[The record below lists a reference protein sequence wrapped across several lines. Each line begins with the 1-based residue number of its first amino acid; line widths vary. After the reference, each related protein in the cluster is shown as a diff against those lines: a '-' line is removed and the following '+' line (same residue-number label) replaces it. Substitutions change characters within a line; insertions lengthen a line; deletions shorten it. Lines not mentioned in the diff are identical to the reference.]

1 MMSTKNVLLC
11 VTQIVHRVTCALI
24 VLVHVSLS
32 IAAVPGQQVVDA
44 DNWYTIDTIQAAVFT
59 PEGTHIIT
67 LSDVTRPNLAGVIRT
82 LDEMVFEVLVYL
94 DAKKFKALPDEHAL
108 DKYLASI
115 QRANNLTREDLK
127 RMFASAGYSYEEGR
141 EQLKMMQ
148 AVNSM
153 ISQRVRS
160 GLIVPR
166 KDVVAYYESHP
177 ETEQAQVRIEHALVP
192 FSATQ
197 SKEAQKAA
205 LMKHIKTGIAPV
217 TITWESPFWVK
228 PSEVAVDKQFIFSMK
243 AGQVCM
249 PIETDAGFELYRIV
263 EKKDERVKTLDE
275 RYQDI
280 VDKLIE
286 PQYYKMLGRYKDGL
300 FKEASIVYF

>member
-1 MMSTKNVLLC
+1 MNTKAFLFC
-11 VTQIVHRVTCALI
+11 VTQLVNRVSYALVCSMLMCALPCK
-24 VLVHVSLS
+24 
-32 IAAVPGQQVVDA
+32 ADQGKPVD
-44 DNWYTIDTIQAAVFT
+44 DSPDWYMIDTIKAAVFT

-94 DAKKFKALPDEHAL
+94 DAKKFKALPDEHTL

-115 QRANNLTREDLK
+115 QRANNLTHEDLK

-177 ETEQAQVRIEHALVP
+177 EVEEAQARIEHAFVP
-192 FSATQ
+192 FSE
-197 SKEAQKAA
+197 SKSKDVQKAELA
-205 LMKHIKTGIAPV
+205 KQVKSGIAPV
-217 TITWESPFWVK
+217 TVAWEAPFWVK
-228 PSEVAVDKQFIFSMK
+228 ASQVASDKQFIFSMQP
-243 AGQVCM
+243 GQVCM
-249 PIETDAGFELYRIV
+249 PIETDAGFELYRVV
-263 EKKDERVKTLDE
+263 EKKDRRERTLDE
-275 RYQDI
+275 RYEEI